1 MCRTVVSAHF
11 FVSAD
16 FPVRLSFIP
25 SRVLAQVAVF
35 FGAGEVLGG
44 TPAPPQRVEWHFAA
58 QVLWV
63 KPHLRQEEEGLVPRT
78 GDTCAMEMCHLRQAR
93 HLKLRRRR
101 PRAAWLQVHRL
112 DLGPRFPGFIVPIVP
127 SSGPQATA
135 GPQNGVCERHRC
147 SYGCRKRDDRR
158 IYPMFSSLWVLE
170 MGR

>member
-1 MCRTVVSAHF
+1 MCRTVVSALF

-63 KPHLRQEEEGLVPRT
+63 KPHLRQREEGPAPGRGGSCAKNGRYLLHGDVPPAPGST
-78 GDTCAMEMCHLRQAR
+78 LEVEATPAAR
-93 HLKLRRRR
+93 GVASGPSAG
-101 PRAAWLQVHRL
+101 PRATISRLYRAHR
-112 DLGPRFPGFIVPIVP
+112 PIIWT
-127 SSGPQATA
+127 SSHGWPPERGLRTA
-135 GPQNGVCERHRC
+135 SVL
-147 SYGCRKRDDRR
+147 
-158 IYPMFSSLWVLE
+158 LWVSE
-170 MGR
+170 KGR